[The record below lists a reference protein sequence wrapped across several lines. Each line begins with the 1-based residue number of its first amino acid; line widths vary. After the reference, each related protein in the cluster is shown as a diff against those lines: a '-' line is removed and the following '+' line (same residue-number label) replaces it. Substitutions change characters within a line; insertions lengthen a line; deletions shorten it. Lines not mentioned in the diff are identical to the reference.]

1 MVRVGG
7 PRLSRDAAGQ
17 AGQVLLSERASRM
30 LREEGG
36 GVRRLASAV

>member
-17 AGQVLLSERASRM
+17 AGQVLLSARATLM
-30 LREEGG
+30 LLEGG
-36 GVRRLASAV
+36 GGVPRLESEV

>member
-1 MVRVGG
+1 MGGGGG